1 MGSEWDLRIE
11 SPDHKSPHCS
21 LYSNHH
27 VPSWET
33 SPWLWVGTIP
43 EPSLPYAATHWIE
56 VLDLRKNTSGKQLKF
71 WLKFF
76 LFWFV
81 LIYFSTLDLGNVVLF
96 LIFSLV
102 LLFFLS
108 FFCRVYICAM
118 THTFQYSILTCIFVF
133 ALLFSSLIYSLLL
146 SRNRTALLIVFLLSV
161 FPLS

>member
-11 SPDHKSPHCS
+11 SPDHKSPHWS

-27 VPSWET
+27 VPWWET

-96 LIFSLV
+96 FIFSLV
-102 LLFFLS
+102 LLFF
-108 FFCRVYICAM
+108 FGDYTFVPW
-118 THTFQYSILTCIFVF
+118 HTPFSIKFWPV
-133 ALLFSSLIYSLLL
+133 SL
-146 SRNRTALLIVFLLSV
+146 FLLSY
-161 FPLS
+161 FYHLFILYFCLEIEQLS